1 MKLFRGIII
10 FFLILGAFYLVGPRV
25 ENPIFSIEIPYVP
38 ADLDSLKHWIQ
49 KKEQALG
56 NVRYD
61 NESKIHFKDSMPQKT
76 DYSVIYFHGFT
87 ASGKEGD
94 PVHKMVADAFDA
106 NLYVPRLYGHGL
118 DEEEPMLNFNNE
130 DFWESGIEAL
140 QVAKRLGDKV
150 IVLGTSH
157 GGALA
162 ISLAGDTDIEALALF
177 SPNIKVYDPK
187 AVLLSRPWGLQI
199 ARLVKGGNY
208 HYMQTDSEEKK
219 RYWTTKVRLE
229 ATTQMQKFLDMKMRK
244 STFQKV
250 KIPVFLGYYYKN
262 DSLQDKVVSVDAMR
276 KMFVQLGTPDSFKY
290 QKAFDG
296 IKDHVLTSYL
306 SNDVY
311 EQVANET
318 IRFLKQILKN

>member
-1 MKLFRGIII
+1 MKFLRGIAIL
-10 FFLILGAFYLVGPRV
+10 FLILGALYLVGPRV
-25 ENPIFSIEIPYVP
+25 ENPVFSDVTPYVP
-38 ADLDSLKHWIQ
+38 ADLDSLQNWIQ
-49 KKEQALG
+49 KREYALG

-61 NESKIHFKDSMPQKT
+61 NESKIYFKDSIPQKT
-76 DYSVIYFHGFT
+76 AYSVLYLHGFT

-94 PVHKMVADAFDA
+94 PVHKMIADAFGA
-106 NLYVPRLYGHGL
+106 NLYVPRLHGHGL
-118 DEEEPMLNFNNE
+118 EEEEPMLNFNNE
-130 DFWESGIEAL
+130 DFWESGKEAFE
-140 QVAKRLGDKV
+140 VAKRLGDKV

-157 GGALA
+157 GGALG
-162 ISLAGDTDIEALALF
+162 LALAEDVQMEALALF
-177 SPNIKVYDPK
+177 GPNIKVFDPK
-187 AVLLSRPWGLQI
+187 ASLLSKPWGLQI

-219 RYWTTKVRLE
+219 KYWTTKARLE
-229 ATTQMQKFLDMKMRK
+229 STTQMQKFLDLKMRK

-276 KMFVQLGTPDSFKY
+276 NMFDQLGTPDSLKY

-318 IRFLKQILKN
+318 IYFLKQILKN